1 MKAYAGIGSRETPP
15 EILSSMEGIA
25 FWLAGKGWLL
35 RSGGADGADKAFE
48 RGCDYSYGEKEIFL
62 AKDCTVAA
70 YDLAEAFHPAWD
82 RCSGFAKRLHGRNM
96 MIISGQH
103 LREEVQM
110 VICWTKDGRVSGGTG
125 QALRFA
131 QHLKIPIFNLY
142 FPTVREAISAQINAG
157 I

>member
-25 FWLAGKGWLL
+25 YWLAGKGWTL
-35 RSGGADGADKAFE
+35 RSGRALGADTAFE
-48 RGCDYSYGEKEIFL
+48 RGCDYSYGEKEVFE

-70 YDLAEAFHPAWD
+70 YALAEAFHPAWSK
-82 RCSGFAKRLHGRNM
+82 CSGFAKRLHGRNM

-103 LREEVQM
+103 LNQEVQM
-110 VICWTKDGRVSGGTG
+110 VICWTKDGKASGGTG

-131 QHLKIPIFNLY
+131 EYLGIPIFNLY
-142 FPTVREAISAQINAG
+142 FPTMREAISAQVRVG
-157 I
+157 V